1 MERIERLPLLGVR
14 VLDFSKFWAGPYCTR
29 LLGDMGAEVIKV
41 ESPRSWDMIRS
52 LNLMGS
58 DTERAYNK
66 SAYFNHYNRNKYG
79 CAIELDDPQGRELVL
94 RLAAKCDAVVENY
107 RVGVLER
114 LRLTYD
120 DVRAVRPD
128 VVYVSMPSHGST
140 GPDAQHVAYGTN
152 IEQLSG
158 LLSLTGY
165 ADGPPQRT
173 GLSYGDPI
181 AGAVAAAAVIA
192 GLLYRRWTGHG
203 QHIEVAQWE
212 AFLSMLG
219 EHFLAY
225 SLTGEEPRRRGNR
238 HSSMAPHGA
247 YRCAGEDSWVTIA
260 VGTDAEFE
268 ALCAAIGRPEVAG
281 DARFADVVSR
291 HHHQDE
297 LDAIISE
304 WTTGRSHQEAAVTLQ
319 AAGVTAAPVLS
330 IPDLAADP
338 HLSARGF
345 LEEVTQRDAGT
356 WPMESPTWRFDL
368 TPPHVRLPA
377 PCFGEHN
384 DYVLGGLLGLSKAE
398 IEALEQNGVVSR
410 EPAPGQDA

>member
-14 VLDFSKFWAGPYCTR
+14 VLDLSKFWAGPYCTH
-29 LLGDMGAEVIKV
+29 LLGDMGAEVIKL

-52 LNLMGS
+52 LNLLGS
-58 DTERAYNK
+58 DAERSYNK

-79 CAIELDDPQGRELVL
+79 CAIELDQPQGRELVL
-94 RLAAKCDAVVENY
+94 RLAEQCDVVVENY

-128 VVYVSMPSHGST
+128 VIYVSMPSHGST

-181 AGAVAAAAVIA
+181 AGAVAASAVIA
-192 GLLYRRWTGHG
+192 GLLHRRATGRG

-212 AFLSMLG
+212 AFLSMIG
-219 EHFLAY
+219 EQLVGY
-225 SLTGEEPRRRGNR
+225 SMSGVEQQRRGNR

-247 YRCAGEDSWVTIA
+247 YRCAGTDAWVTIA
-260 VGTDAEFE
+260 VGTDAEFA
-268 ALCAAIGRPEVAG
+268 ALCGGIGQPELAR

-291 HHHQDE
+291 HRHQDE
-297 LDAIISE
+297 LDATISE
-304 WTTGRSHQEAAVTLQ
+304 WSATLSPREAAEALQ
-319 AAGVTAAPVLS
+319 GAGVTAAPVLS
-330 IPDLAADP
+330 IPELAVDP
-338 HLSARGF
+338 HLAARGF
-345 LEEVTQRDAGT
+345 FEEVTHRDAGT
-356 WPMESPTWRFDL
+356 WSIDCPTWRFDL

-377 PCFGEHN
+377 PSFGEHN
-384 DYVLGGLLGLSKAE
+384 DYVLGELLGLSEAE
-398 IEALEQNGVVSR
+398 IEGLERDGVVSR